1 MTTRLARTRPRRIH
15 ALAVPLAGLLAIT
28 GVGAGIGATASG
40 STPDAKAMT
49 SLDAAAQQALHGLS
63 LEEKVGQLFVTWVNG
78 KSADEV
84 NPKNQT
90 DFGVDTPAEV
100 VRKYHL
106 GGVIYFNNDTRDNF
120 DTPTQV
126 AKLSNGLQQAA
137 ISSGAHIPLQ
147 IGTDQEGGT
156 VTRMGAP
163 ATEFPNSM
171 AIAAGRSTDS
181 ATQAATIIGHELRAV
196 GINQDFAPDSDV
208 NSNPANPVIGV
219 RSFAGQPGLASQFVT
234 AEVKGYQ
241 NSGPAFETVSS
252 TAKHF
257 PGHGDAATDSH
268 TGLPRIDRTEDEWR
282 KIDVPPFK
290 AAIAAGIDSIM
301 SAHIQ
306 FPSLDPS
313 GEPATLSKPIITGK
327 LRNELGYDGVV
338 ITDALEMQGVRELHS
353 DAEIPV
359 LALKAG
365 IDQLLMPVHLD
376 LAINSVISAVKS
388 GDLPMQRIDQSVL
401 RVLKLKL
408 KRGILTSPFDNPALV
423 AKKVGTPAHL
433 ATAQGIADRSITA
446 IANDAGVLPLKQKPA
461 TALVTG
467 WGVASTQTLADR
479 LTAHGTKAT
488 ALQTGQTP
496 SDDLIAQAAAAAAKT
511 DLVVVLTN
519 NLGGF
524 PLQNKLLQALM
535 DTGKPV
541 VAVAAQIPYDAG
553 YANPVPTWLA
563 TYGYITPSLEALAK
577 VVLGETKPS
586 GKLPVDV
593 PAGADVNTVKYP
605 FGHGLSW

>member
-1 MTTRLARTRPRRIH
+1 MSIRAGSTYRTAI
-15 ALAVPLAGLLAIT
+15 AVSLAGLLAVT
-28 GVGAGIGATASG
+28 GAGSASAVN
-40 STPDAKAMT
+40 TPKP
-49 SLDAAAQQALHGLS
+49 LDAAAQATSEAMGVLHGLS
-63 LEEKVGQLFVTWVNG
+63 LSEKVGQLFVTWVNG

-84 NPKNQT
+84 NPKNQS
-90 DFGVDTPAEV
+90 DFGVDTPAQV
-100 VRKYHL
+100 IAKYHL
-106 GGVIYFNNDTRDNF
+106 GGVIYFNNDSRDNF
-120 DTPTQV
+120 DDPVQV
-126 AKLSNGLQQAA
+126 AKLSNGLQTAA
-137 ISSGAHIPLQ
+137 VSSGAHIPLQ

-171 AIAAGRSTDS
+171 AIAAGRDTT
-181 ATQAATIIGHELRAV
+181 AANAAATILGHEIRAV

-241 NSGPAFETVSS
+241 DSGRPAQTVSA

-268 TGLPRIDRTEDEWR
+268 TGLPRIDRTEAQWR
-282 KIDVPPFK
+282 AIDVPPFK

-313 GEPATLSKPIITGK
+313 LEPATLSKPIITGK
-327 LRNELGYDGVV
+327 LRGELGYQGVV
-338 ITDALEMQGVRELHS
+338 ITDSLEMQGVRELHP
-353 DAEIPV
+353 DADIPV
-359 LALKAG
+359 LALLAG
-365 IDQLLMPVHLD
+365 VDQLLMPVHLD
-376 LAINSVISAVKS
+376 VAIDSVIAAVNS
-388 GDLPMQRIDQSVL
+388 GKLTEQRIDQSVL
-401 RVLKLKL
+401 RILKLKL
-408 KRGILTSPFDNPALV
+408 KRGILTHPFVDTNAV
-423 AKKVGTPAHL
+423 AKTVGIPAHL
-433 ATAQGIADRSITA
+433 ARSQAIADRSITA
-446 IANDAGVLPLKQKPA
+446 LRNDGGVLPLKQKPV

-467 WGVASTQTLADR
+467 WGVSTTATLADD

-496 SDDLIAQAAAAAAKT
+496 TATQIQQAVSAAKNA
-511 DLVVVLTN
+511 DVVVVLTN
-519 NLGGF
+519 NVGAF
-524 PLQNKLLQALM
+524 PLQLNLLKALN

-541 VAVAAQIPYDAG
+541 IAVAAQIPYDAG
-553 YANPVPTWLA
+553 YDNPVQTWLA
-563 TYGYITPSLEALAK
+563 TYGYIRPTLQALTK
-577 VVLGETKPS
+577 VILGEAKPQ

-593 PAGADVNTVKYP
+593 PSGTDVTTAKYP
-605 FGHGLSW
+605 FGYGLSW

>member
-15 ALAVPLAGLLAIT
+15 ALAVPLAGLLAI
-28 GVGAGIGATASG
+28 AGLGATASG
-40 STPDAKAMT
+40 STPASSMNTNA
-49 SLDAAAQQALHGLS
+49 LDAAAQQALHGLS

-433 ATAQGIADRSITA
+433 ATAQGIADRSLTA

>member
-1 MTTRLARTRPRRIH
+1 
-15 ALAVPLAGLLAIT
+15 
-28 GVGAGIGATASG
+28 
-40 STPDAKAMT
+40 
-49 SLDAAAQQALHGLS
+49 
-63 LEEKVGQLFVTWVNG
+63 
-78 KSADEV
+78 
-84 NPKNQT
+84 
-90 DFGVDTPAEV
+90 
-100 VRKYHL
+100 
-106 GGVIYFNNDTRDNF
+106 
-120 DTPTQV
+120 
-126 AKLSNGLQQAA
+126 
-137 ISSGAHIPLQ
+137 
-147 IGTDQEGGT
+147 
-156 VTRMGAP
+156 
-163 ATEFPNSM
+163 
-171 AIAAGRSTDS
+171 AGRSTDS
-181 ATQAATIIGHELRAV
+181 ANQAAAIIGHELRAV

-219 RSFAGQPGLASQFVT
+219 RSFAGQPGLASQFVS

-241 NSGPAFETVSS
+241 DSGLPPATVSS

-268 TGLPRIDRTEDEWR
+268 TGLPRIDRTEAQWR
-282 KIDVPPFK
+282 AIDVPPFK

-327 LRNELGYDGVV
+327 LRNELGYNGVV
-338 ITDALEMQGVRELHS
+338 ITDSLEMQGVRELHS

-376 LAINSVISAVKS
+376 VAINAVLAAVKS
-388 GDLPMQRIDQSVL
+388 GDLPMRRIDQSVL

-408 KRGILTSPFDNPALV
+408 KRGILYAPFTNPAQV
-423 AKKVGTPAHL
+423 PQKVGTAAHL
-433 ATAQGIADRSITA
+433 ATAQGIADRSVTA
-446 IANDAGVLPLKQKPA
+446 IANDAGLLPLKQKPA

-467 WGVASTQTLADR
+467 WGVTSTQTLAGK
-479 LTAHGTKAT
+479 LTAHGTQASV
-488 ALQTGQTP
+488 LQTGQTP
-496 SDDLIAQAAAAAAKT
+496 SDVLITQAATAAKST

-524 PLQNKLLQALM
+524 PLQNKLLRALM

-563 TYGYITPSLEALAK
+563 TYG
-577 VVLGETKPS
+577 
-586 GKLPVDV
+586 
-593 PAGADVNTVKYP
+593 
-605 FGHGLSW
+605 